1 MQILI
6 NKTLQQGSLL
16 AISQGDTC
24 MHALNISSH
33 IKMPSDFGIRAEL
46 KEKGKKQDIRLP
58 NEVTLFAL
66 VLHSCLQSITHQAA
80 VDRSAEDEGIEVDM
94 PSIG

>member
-1 MQILI
+1 MKLCSRDPCYFP
-6 NKTLQQGSLL
+6 GRH
-16 AISQGDTC
+16 
-24 MHALNISSH
+24 MHACTIISSH
-33 IKMPSDFGIRAEL
+33 IKMPNDFGIRAEL
-46 KEKGKKQDIRLP
+46 KEKGEKQDIRLP
-58 NEVTLFAL
+58 NEVTWFAL

>member
-6 NKTLQQGSLL
+6 NETVQQGSLL

-24 MHALNISSH
+24 IHAIVSSH
-33 IKMPSDFGIRAEL
+33 IKMPSDFGIKAEL

-58 NEVTLFAL
+58 NEVTWFAL
-66 VLHSCLQSITHQAA
+66 VLHSWLPS
-80 VDRSAEDEGIEVDM
+80 VDRSSSSSR
-94 PSIG
+94 SISRGRGN